1 MNDRSDR
8 KVCIERNCFSDTS
21 KIWSD
26 KLKFLHDKGHGE
38 KERTED
44 YKNKA
49 MEVTEAPSVHR
60 ATELVCQY
68 Y

>member
-1 MNDRSDR
+1 MYYKSTVYVSTLDDRSDR

-44 YKNKA
+44 Y
-49 MEVTEAPSVHR
+49 
-60 ATELVCQY
+60 
-68 Y
+68 